1 MYIVLFHGKA
11 QSIVL
16 QSRNMPPNNPELLRR
31 EKISS
36 IKFTDD
42 VECRPDGDFVTKF
55 SPSGNTLTIASRS
68 AAILDITLNRFSQVG
83 EDLPEELFYVDIDWI
98 EGSLPSAVQVQGQSD
113 FALKNNTTPVE
124 KGYLLAATNDYNIIV
139 YQYGII
145 PVQHFSVSPEGLR
158 NIFHHQTE
166 LFRDDS
172 LVTLTSHDH
181 VSEKRYIVFNHR
193 GLLQHSTM
201 ANSIFHLKAL
211 TQSIRDSQNNMSRR
225 WREALRVFPPKVEL
239 MNSALR
245 GYELNNG
252 IVDFLHSI
260 VLCGLWHPAA
270 SVIFSQHW
278 NEQSLS
284 RLRSAVDS
292 TLKYIERTLQLQII
306 PSIESMIMLAK

>member
-1 MYIVLFHGKA
+1 M
-11 QSIVL
+11 S
-16 QSRNMPPNNPELLRR
+16 PNYPEHLRR

-42 VECRPDGDFVTKF
+42 VECRPDGDFVAKF

-83 EDLPEELFYVDIDWI
+83 EDLPEDLFYIDIDWI
-98 EGSLPSAVQVQGQSD
+98 EGSLPSAVQGQSE
-113 FALKNNTTPVE
+113 FTLKNNATPVE

-158 NIFHHQTE
+158 NIFQPQTE

-172 LVTLTSHDH
+172 LFTLTSHDH
-181 VSEKRYIVFNHR
+181 VSEKRYIIFNHSD
-193 GLLQHSTM
+193 LLQHSTM

-211 TQSIRDSQNNMSRR
+211 AQSIRDSQNNMSRR

-245 GYELNNG
+245 GYELNG

-284 RLRSAVDS
+284 RLRSTVDS